1 LEPAAFAETE
11 DGELVE
17 AAVGVGVT
25 RRVELTVER
34 LPDPVPVA
42 TGAVT
47 ITVGV
52 VIQVVFE

>member
-1 LEPAAFAETE
+1 METE

-17 AAVGVGVT
+17 LAVGVGVT
-25 RRVELTVER
+25 SRVELTVER

-52 VIQVVFE
+52 VIKVVFE